1 VCAAFLP
8 RQTHDAPVVRYRGG
22 KTWTMASVA
31 EWIGRRELEIEQN
44 KPVPLADLL
53 LSRDE
58 LDPILEHR
66 GLLCV
71 AVNEDIANF
80 DTEVKDGDEVAFMP
94 PVSGG

>member
-1 VCAAFLP
+1 MAIKLIFFAQCA
-8 RQTHDAPVVRYRGG
+8 D
-22 KTWTMASVA
+22 
-31 EWIGRRELEIEQN
+31 WIGRHEMEIEQH
-44 KPVPLADLL
+44 KPGPLADLL

-71 AVNEDIANF
+71 AVNEDIADF